1 MKGFKAV
8 PEFVSDLVVVK
19 ELTLI
24 GAFGV
29 TNRGYEAAIRLIE
42 SGRVPLERM
51 HTHDFALEEAER
63 AIRILAGEV
72 PGEQSIHSCL
82 LPGKTA

>member
-1 MKGFKAV
+1 
-8 PEFVSDLVVVK
+8 VVVK

-29 TNRGYEAAIRLIE
+29 TVRGYESAIRLIE

-51 HTHDFALEEAER
+51 HTHDFALEDAER
-63 AIRILAGEV
+63 AIRTLAGEV

-82 LPGKTA
+82 LPALTA